1 MLTCLALQDNVD
13 DPDNNGT
20 AALNIASTFSE
31 YQTRRLLDAGVDP
44 SRASYENSTPLQL
57 AARSQRPNIIGQLL
71 DSLKAQRDSGGVAK
85 LAQSTLPFAWTSGLI
100 ESAKL
105 LIQAGEKLDQESFKN
120 SSWQFCAIFG
130 EEEPN
135 RPLLQGLYRT
145 ATVFE
150 ILNPLFIPDARAMK
164 LADKTRNVD
173 EAVYHAPKPRLGE
186 ALELLISSGS
196 SEMGE
201 VDQAIASAGKSS
213 WDYTV
218 RCKLRIRES
227 FGNKGSV

>member
-44 SRASYENSTPLQL
+44 SRASYENLTPLQF
-57 AARSQRPNIIGQLL
+57 AARSRRPNIIGQLL
-71 DSLKAQRDSGGVAK
+71 DSLKARRDSGGVAK

-135 RPLLQGLYRT
+135 WPLLQGLYRS
-145 ATVFE
+145 ATV
-150 ILNPLFIPDARAMK
+150 
-164 LADKTRNVD
+164 ADKTRNVD
-173 EAVYHAPKPRLGE
+173 EAVYHALKPRLGE

-201 VDQAIASAGKSS
+201 VDQAI
-213 WDYTV
+213 
-218 RCKLRIRES
+218 C
-227 FGNKGSV
+227 